1 MKLHEK
7 GPEIAA
13 SGPGQTSAGRRQSSI
28 TSLQNPANIVRHR
41 DPGTYG
47 LQLEIERTPT
57 VELRQM
63 VHLLTQ
69 YRGVF
74 GPAGNR
80 RRAMAFAELQRRLV
94 VR

>member
-1 MKLHEK
+1 MNDIKRAP
-7 GPEIAA
+7 GAA
-13 SGPGQTSAGRRQSSI
+13 IPGARETSAGGRQSSVF
-28 TSLQNPANIVRHR
+28 SLQKPADIVRHR
-41 DPGTYG
+41 DPGVHG
-47 LQLEIERTPT
+47 LQFEIERTPT
-57 VELRQM
+57 ADLREM